1 MLHTGMMVV
10 AKATRFLGAGLQIS
24 ITISKLAAR
33 TGTTIVYHST
43 VCILYGRHRR
53 DAGRPPGAGA
63 RARGRARASGCAAAP
78 PPERHGCGRA
88 WSHTRTVPLLYI
100 GGGGEGLARAGPCN
114 GPVGQ
119 FWLAREGKAP
129 SPVASS
135 CVRLGPARPSPCAAV
150 LDGVPVNVYDEHG
163 TTSFALC

>member
-1 MLHTGMMVV
+1 MRYNIV
-10 AKATRFLGAGLQIS
+10 KSQLQSFVIRV
-24 ITISKLAAR
+24 I
-33 TGTTIVYHST
+33 ST
-43 VCILYGRHRR
+43 VFRCPRR
-53 DAGRPPGAGA
+53 CQQVII
-63 RARGRARASGCAAAP
+63 RARDSSQSGHSCVHRTDASAIERVCA
-78 PPERHGCGRA
+78 PPERHGRGRA

-119 FWLAREGKAP
+119 FWLAREGKAA